1 MIAITKIKIFIAKY
15 LLIFLSFFQNIEITE
30 FTRNGVKW
38 HTPLNDIIGLSLY
51 LLGSF
56 ENHNI
61 KKINKYITSETTV
74 IDIGANI
81 GTFTIGLLKRY
92 PEKIE
97 KVFAYEPEKN
107 NYQNLQKNIKA
118 NGFKS
123 EAQIFNKFI
132 GFNDLDKITS
142 NYPLIHE
149 GPKLHNIFYALKGDY
164 TDIPFSNLDEINFK
178 EDKSYFIK
186 IDVDGQES
194 EVMSAINKK
203 LKFRPTILIEIN
215 KVLMDKE
222 EIKKL
227 VEIFDNNN
235 YKFIYF
241 GVPVSPKIIF
251 KDPRKIGL
259 DLIAVPT

>member
-1 MIAITKIKIFIAKY
+1 MVFITKLKIFIAKY
-15 LLIFLSFFQNIEITE
+15 FLIFLSFFQNIEINE
-30 FTRNGVKW
+30 FTRNGIKW

-61 KKINKYITSETTV
+61 KKINKFITNETNV

-107 NYQNLQKNIKA
+107 NYENLKKNIKV
-118 NGFKS
+118 NGFEFKTDV
-123 EAQIFNKFI
+123 INKFI
-132 GFNDLDKITS
+132 GFSDVNKVTS

-149 GPKLHNIFYALKGDY
+149 GPKVHNIFYKLKGDY
-164 TDIPFSNLDEINFK
+164 TGIQYSDLDEINFK
-178 EDKSYFIK
+178 EDKNYFIK
-186 IDVDGQES
+186 IDVDGQEA

-215 KVLMDKE
+215 KVLMSKE
-222 EIKKL
+222 ELGKL

-241 GVPVSPKIIF
+241 GILCSPKIIL